1 MKSKGE
7 SGLEET
13 QARHILY
20 RKKDTGWFGSD
31 YNFNLY
37 RGCPHG
43 CIYCDS
49 RSQCYG
55 ITDFSKVR
63 VKKDALSILHTEL
76 RSCRKT
82 GVAATGSMSDPYNP
96 MERQYEFTRSA
107 LNLLD
112 TYGFGTAIAT
122 KGSLVTRDIDVLSSI
137 QSHSPV
143 IVKITVTTPHDE
155 LSRWIEP
162 CAPSSS
168 QRLEVLHTLSKA
180 EIFAGVLLMP
190 VLPFLEDREED
201 IKMLVKL
208 CAEKGAKF
216 IYPYFGVT
224 LRDRQREYF
233 LAKVRE
239 YSQDIWKQYLDY
251 EEDYSCLCP
260 NHRTLWAVFEQ
271 ECRKYGI
278 LWRMKDIIQAY
289 QKPYEMQQLSL
300 L

>member
-1 MKSKGE
+1 M
-7 SGLEET
+7 EET

-49 RSQCYG
+49 RSQYYG

-63 VKKDALSILHTEL
+63 VKKDALSILHTEF

-82 GVAATGSMSDPYNP
+82 GVVATGSMSDPYNP

-107 LNLLD
+107 LKLLD
-112 TYGFGTAIAT
+112 AYGFGTAIAT

-143 IVKITVTTPHDE
+143 IVKITVTTPQDE

-168 QRLEVLHTLSKA
+168 QRLEALHTLSKA
-180 EIFAGVLLMP
+180 GIFAGILLMP

-201 IKMLVKL
+201 IKILVKL

-239 YSQDIWKQYLDY
+239 YSQDI
-251 EEDYSCLCP
+251 
-260 NHRTLWAVFEQ
+260 
-271 ECRKYGI
+271 
-278 LWRMKDIIQAY
+278 
-289 QKPYEMQQLSL
+289 
-300 L
+300 

>member
-1 MKSKGE
+1 M
-7 SGLEET
+7 
-13 QARHILY
+13 
-20 RKKDTGWFGSD
+20 
-31 YNFNLY
+31 
-37 RGCPHG
+37 
-43 CIYCDS
+43 
-49 RSQCYG
+49 
-55 ITDFSKVR
+55 V
-63 VKKDALSILHTEL
+63 
-76 RSCRKT
+76 
-82 GVAATGSMSDPYNP
+82 
-96 MERQYEFTRSA
+96 
-107 LNLLD
+107 
-112 TYGFGTAIAT
+112 
-122 KGSLVTRDIDVLSSI
+122 
-137 QSHSPV
+137 
-143 IVKITVTTPHDE
+143 VKITVTTPNDE

-168 QRLEVLHTLSKA
+168 QRLEALHTLSKA
-180 EIFAGVLLMP
+180 GIFAGILLMP

-278 LWRMKDIIQAY
+278 LWKMKDIIQAY

>member
-1 MKSKGE
+1 M
-7 SGLEET
+7 EET

-43 CIYCDS
+43 YIYCDS

-107 LNLLD
+107 LKLLD
-112 TYGFGTAIAT
+112 AYGFGTAIAT

-143 IVKITVTTPHDE
+143 IE
-155 LSRWIEP
+155 
-162 CAPSSS
+162 
-168 QRLEVLHTLSKA
+168 RL
-180 EIFAGVLLMP
+180 
-190 VLPFLEDREED
+190 
-201 IKMLVKL
+201 
-208 CAEKGAKF
+208 
-216 IYPYFGVT
+216 
-224 LRDRQREYF
+224 Q
-233 LAKVRE
+233 
-239 YSQDIWKQYLDY
+239 
-251 EEDYSCLCP
+251 
-260 NHRTLWAVFEQ
+260 
-271 ECRKYGI
+271 
-278 LWRMKDIIQAY
+278 
-289 QKPYEMQQLSL
+289 
-300 L
+300 